1 MIPGRP
7 RTDLRPSQTSKSHV
21 GCYYHVMQPTISVI
35 TISFNDI
42 AGLRRTRNSV
52 VAQKDVKISH
62 IIVDGGSTD
71 GTKDFLST
79 LGTVDWSSSQDNGRY
94 DAMNRGIARASTDLI
109 WLMHA
114 GDTFGDDHSVDKVL
128 RSYAQEEWSW
138 AYGFLRVMGIDGK
151 LTGIG
156 GFAPFDIH
164 RLALGDRVVPHQA
177 AIFERRLHQ
186 QVGGYDEEFGLAADQ
201 LYMLKVAMLEQPF
214 VIGEFLCDFDGQG
227 AGSTRDTRSH
237 FVDMNRARKL
247 AGLSVSGNYL
257 VDRAASLGIFLAAA
271 VRSRAKRLIT

>member
-1 MIPGRP
+1 VSPP
-7 RTDLRPSQTSKSHV
+7 RLGLRPSQTSKRHL
-21 GCYYHVMQPTISVI
+21 GCYYHVVRPTISVI
-35 TISFNDI
+35 TISLNNV

-71 GTKDFLST
+71 GTKEFLST
-79 LGTVDWSSSQDNGRY
+79 LDGVDWSSSPDNGRY
-94 DAMNRGIARASTDLI
+94 DAMNRGIARAPTDLI

-114 GDTFGDDHSVDKVL
+114 GDTFGDDYSVDKVL
-128 RSYAQEEWSW
+128 RSYAQKKWSW
-138 AYGFLRVMGIDGK
+138 AYGFQRVMGSDGK
-151 LTGIG
+151 MVGIG

-164 RLALGDRVVPHQA
+164 RLALGDRVIPHQA

-201 LYMLKVAMLEQPF
+201 LYMLQVAKLERPF

-227 AGSTRDTRSH
+227 AGSTRDIWSH
-237 FVDMNRARKL
+237 FADMNRARKI
-247 AGLSVSGNYL
+247 AGVKVSGSYL
-257 VDRAASLGIFLAAA
+257 ADRAVSLGIFSAAA
-271 VRSRAKRLIT
+271 VKRRAKSLIT